1 MSCVISNIISSCLLL
16 CLTCM
21 SGNDCSYQS
30 DRESNLKRGGSRKL
44 RNLVKHKTGECL
56 DRKYHCIQHEGAQDS
71 FAGGGGGASTNSL
84 FPFDAA
90 KPPFTMT

>member
-1 MSCVISNIISSCLLL
+1 MLCVISNIISSCLLL

-30 DRESNLKRGGSRKL
+30 DRESNLKIGGSRKL

-56 DRKYHCIQHEGAQDS
+56 DGKYHCIQHKGAQDS
-71 FAGGGGGASTNSL
+71 FAGGGGASTNSL